1 MPKVGVLRLSA
12 LGDAVLTIPLI
23 ETLIASSRFSE
34 VVWITTRPVVE
45 LLGPIKKCRFVVVEK
60 TNSLASFYRNW
71 AILRN
76 ENLETLILAQA
87 SFSAHLVSILVKT
100 KRKIGFDVRRG
111 KDLHRFFINESI
123 PYRDEHFVE
132 AYLSFAAKLR
142 VPPKADLSY
151 WSSAFKHIDLDFGKK
166 FRFVRKFLVLVNPCP
181 SKCERRWTLEG
192 YRLLI
197 KTLLECNCSP
207 VIIGGN
213 DAEEQSFNLKVAEG
227 LGSRVPNL
235 TGSLN
240 LKNWVSLLKEA
251 DLVIA
256 PDTGVI
262 HLANALGTPVI
273 GLYAVANP
281 LLTGPFK
288 NLQNSVNKYPEAV
301 KMFESVKPRDFHHRV
316 HDKRAM
322 QLIKFEDVW
331 NKVSSILGNLSQND

>member
-23 ETLIASSRFSE
+23 ETLVASSRFSE
-34 VVWITTRPVVE
+34 VVWITTQQVVE
-45 LLGPIKKCRFVVVEK
+45 LLGPIEKCRFVVVEK

-71 AILRN
+71 KILRN
-76 ENLETLILAQA
+76 EDLESLILAQA
-87 SFSAHLVSILVKT
+87 SFSAHLVSIMVKA
-100 KRKIGFDVRRG
+100 KRKIGFDRRRG

-132 AYLSFAAKLR
+132 AYLSFANKLKI
-142 VPPKADLSY
+142 PPKADLGY
-151 WSSAFKHIDLDFGKK
+151 WSSAFKHIDLDFAKK
-166 FRFVRKFLVLVNPCP
+166 FRATNQFLVLINPCP
-181 SKCERRWTLEG
+181 SKHERRWTQEG

-197 KTLLECNCSP
+197 KTLIEHSCTP

-213 DAEEQSFNLKVAEG
+213 NVEEQSFNLKVAEG
-227 LGSRVPNL
+227 LGSRVTNL

-240 LKNWVSLLKEA
+240 LKNWASLLKEA

-256 PDTGVI
+256 PDTGAI

-288 NLQNSVNKYPEAV
+288 NLQDSVNKYPKAV
-301 KMFESVKPRDFHHRV
+301 KKFESEKPRDFHHRV
-316 HDKRAM
+316 HDNRAM
-322 QLIKFEDVW
+322 KLIEFEDVW
-331 NKVSSILGNLSQND
+331 TKVSNILGNLPKND